1 MAFDLGI
8 AGAMLH
14 GVDGQ
19 LQPNVECL
27 GSNRWLTKKNRQNNL
42 EMIIW
47 LVVWNICYFPQY
59 M

>member
-1 MAFDLGI
+1 MSHGTRRDPGSMACDLGI

-27 GSNRWLTKKNRQNNL
+27 GSNRWLTKK
-42 EMIIW
+42 IVKTI
-47 LVVWNICYFPQY
+47 
-59 M
+59 